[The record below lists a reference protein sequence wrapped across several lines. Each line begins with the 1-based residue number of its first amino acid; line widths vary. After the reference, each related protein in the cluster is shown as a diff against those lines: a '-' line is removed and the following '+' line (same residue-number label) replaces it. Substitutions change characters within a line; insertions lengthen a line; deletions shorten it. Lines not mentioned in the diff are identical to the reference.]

1 MQALVDAYEN
11 TEHWST
17 RRQILAIIVADFP
30 VKVIEQYFP
39 NLSKW
44 KIKSARSHA
53 HFNGK
58 KSVSELLHC
67 IYNYFQDEV
76 H

>member
-11 TEHWST
+11 AEHWST
-17 RRQILAIIVADFP
+17 KRQILAIIVADFP
-30 VKVIEQYFP
+30 VKLIEQYFP
-39 NLSKW
+39 NISKW

-58 KSVSELLHC
+58 KLVLNFFTIHIEYVLWSVK
-67 IYNYFQDEV
+67 
-76 H
+76 